1 MLKQAIQTYLNTT
14 EREIIT
20 LNFGIGSD
28 ELSLTAIALK
38 LNLSKE
44 RVRQIKKQA
53 LKRMAK
59 TLGNELKAYL

>member
-1 MLKQAIQTYLNTT
+1 MVNLNPT
-14 EREIIT
+14 EREVLN
-20 LNFGIGSD
+20 LNFGIGAE

-38 LNLSKE
+38 LDLSKE